1 MKFRLAQNT
10 KLEIL
15 KYILS
20 MLMVMLIGTCIIL
33 SQSHRGISGADHGF
47 RGKRQRHRDNHPL
60 GNAQY
65 HNRDC
70 GRDCI

>member
-20 MLMVMLIGTCIIL
+20 MLMVMLIGTCIIP
-33 SQSHRGISGADHGF
+33 
-47 RGKRQRHRDNHPL
+47 QRHFR
-60 GNAQY
+60 
-65 HNRDC
+65 R
-70 GRDCI
+70 

>member
-20 MLMVMLIGTCIIL
+20 MLMVMLIDRK
-33 SQSHRGISGADHGF
+33 SVV
-47 RGKRQRHRDNHPL
+47 
-60 GNAQY
+60 
-65 HNRDC
+65 
-70 GRDCI
+70 

>member
-20 MLMVMLIGTCIIL
+20 MLMVMFIGTCIIL
-33 SQSHRGISGADHGF
+33 SQGNSPTEAYSALITGSVGSVCAIGTTIRWATP
-47 RGKRQRHRDNHPL
+47 RD
-60 GNAQY
+60 
-65 HNRDC
+65 
-70 GRDCI
+70 

>member
-15 KYILS
+15 KYILY

-33 SQSHRGISGADHGF
+33 YQ
-47 RGKRQRHRDNHPL
+47 
-60 GNAQY
+60 
-65 HNRDC
+65 
-70 GRDCI
+70 